1 MRKIDIIYPNLL
13 SLLNNLT
20 IDGDSFVAFHDGI
33 LDEEVQNKLLDI
45 SEKIS
50 FEKGEIIKKQL
61 ENEFYPD
68 FTNLL
73 SFLNEYYENFST
85 FPNFRKNEILASI
98 SIIQKLTSEFGGA
111 EDLNLEEEVTIDDF
125 EIVEMNDNIV
135 QDNFLHFDTLD
146 ITHSLFLFNINDST
160 KFKNYIDSLSNEV
173 YILYYL
179 LSKIG
184 TTANPLI
191 APKYV
196 LVKST
201 FSEKPKIIWATLC
214 LHIIKT
220 GEVIHNSYEYPLPPA
235 VPLTYLISLGKDY
248 QQFSDSISIISE
260 YNHQKDIL
268 DKYLRIYHVFENFMY
283 KSPLVKLERESSGE
297 VFSIR
302 DFKRMYD
309 RINDSEINM
318 LKKLFDNIL
327 TLEHIPGQSFNTKI
341 LNSWNA
347 LIPTHFADTVK
358 INFLINVLNIKTGN
372 GNPIIYGDIIAATLP
387 HFFAKLVYAFRNSM
401 VHNRETEFHLTHQ
414 TLQNHPVIENGALI
428 VLENFLLPILEDIVF
443 YLIINENTIVWYNNS
458 ILKLWEE
465 D

>member
-1 MRKIDIIYPNLL
+1 MRKIDIVYPNLL
-13 SLLNNLT
+13 KLLNKLT
-20 IDGDSFVAFHDGI
+20 IDGDEFVAFHDA
-33 LDEEVQNKLLDI
+33 LLEEESQNRLLDI

-50 FEKGEIIKKQL
+50 FERAEIIKKQL

-73 SFLNEYYENFST
+73 SFLNEYAENFST
-85 FPNFRKNEILASI
+85 FPNFRKNEIVASI
-98 SIIQKLTSEFGGA
+98 SIIQKLTAEFGGA
-111 EDLNLEEEVTIDDF
+111 EDLNLEEDINIDDF
-125 EIVEMNDNIV
+125 DIVEMTDDIV

-146 ITHSLFLFNINDST
+146 LTHSLFLFNINDPT
-160 KFKNYIDSLSNEV
+160 KFKNYIDSLSSEV

-184 TTANPLI
+184 TTGKPLI

-201 FSEKPKIIWATLC
+201 FSNKPKIIWATLC

-220 GEVIHNSYEYPLPPA
+220 GEIIHNSYEYSLPPA
-235 VPLTYLISLGKDY
+235 VPITYLVSLGKDY

-309 RINDSEINM
+309 RIGKS
-318 LKKLFDNIL
+318 
-327 TLEHIPGQSFNTKI
+327 S
-341 LNSWNA
+341 
-347 LIPTHFADTVK
+347 
-358 INFLINVLNIKTGN
+358 
-372 GNPIIYGDIIAATLP
+372 
-387 HFFAKLVYAFRNSM
+387 
-401 VHNRETEFHLTHQ
+401 
-414 TLQNHPVIENGALI
+414 
-428 VLENFLLPILEDIVF
+428 
-443 YLIINENTIVWYNNS
+443 
-458 ILKLWEE
+458 
-465 D
+465 

>member
-1 MRKIDIIYPNLL
+1 MRKIDIIYPNLIN
-13 SLLNNLT
+13 LLNNLT
-20 IDGDSFVAFHDGI
+20 IDGDSFVEFHDNL

-50 FEKGEIIKKQL
+50 FEKGEIIKKQV

-73 SFLNEYYENFST
+73 SFLNEYHDNFST
-85 FPNFRKNEILASI
+85 FPNFRRNEIVASV
-98 SIIQKLTSEFGGA
+98 SIIQKLTSEFGGTD
-111 EDLNLEEEVTIDDF
+111 DLNLEEDVTTEDF

-135 QDNFLHFDTLD
+135 QDNFLHFDSND
-146 ITHSLFLFNINDST
+146 ITHSLFLFNINNST
-160 KFKNYIDSLSNEV
+160 KFKDYIDSLSSEV
-173 YILYYL
+173 HILYYL

-184 TTANPLI
+184 TAAKPLN

-220 GEVIHNSYEYPLPPA
+220 GEVIHSSYEYPLPPA
-235 VPLTYLISLGKDY
+235 VPATYLVSLGKDY
-248 QQFSDSISIISE
+248 QQFSDSIGIISE
-260 YNHQKDIL
+260 YNHQKNIL

-283 KSPLVKLERESSGE
+283 KSPLVKLERDSSGE

-309 RINDSEINM
+309 RISDSEINM
-318 LKKLFDNIL
+318 LKKLFDSIL
-327 TLEHIPGQSFNTKI
+327 SLEHIPGQTFNAKI
-341 LNSWNA
+341 LHGWTG
-347 LIPTHFADTVK
+347 LIPASFADTVK
-358 INFLINVLNIKTGN
+358 INFLINVLNIKTGT
-372 GNPIIYGDIIAATLP
+372 GNAIVYGDIKADTLP
-387 HFFAKLVYAFRNSM
+387 HFIAKLVYAFRNSI

-414 TLQNHPVIENGALI
+414 TLLNHPVIENAALI

-443 YLIINENTIVWYNNS
+443 YLIINENTIVWYDNA
-458 ILKLWEE
+458 ILKLWEK